1 MQHSVWNPKVRC
13 LILEEPQYSCPDQLD
28 RRDMAHRMPVITP
41 AYPSMCSTHNITSS
55 TMSVIRNEMLRGD
68 IYNPLGG
75 SLYTDIYG
83 LAMQITDKILS
94 NPGSSWLEL
103 FERAD
108 FFGMYKTYVQV
119 VASASTPEGIKNW

>member
-1 MQHSVWNPKVRC
+1 
-13 LILEEPQYSCPDQLD
+13 
-28 RRDMAHRMPVITP
+28 MPVITP

-103 FERAD
+103 FEWAD